1 MVGAIRS
8 FFDRLSLARKL
19 ALISVVTS
27 GLALVAAG
35 AALVML
41 DSRDAQARLG
51 RDTSVLADMLA
62 SQSQA
67 ILAFND
73 RKAATETLQALAA
86 NRHVTTAAMLD
97 RQGAVF
103 ARFDRAGAPAVAAL
117 PAIPPGAGPQYGSGQ
132 VRVARPV
139 VFDGQRL
146 GQIYVAADLGEL
158 HDRRQQSMRVLAAVL
173 AGTLLLA
180 LVLALRLQRIVA
192 APLLRLT
199 EITRLVTADR
209 RYDLRAVAAARD
221 EIGELVRAFNK
232 MLSEIQTRDREL
244 VEHRD
249 RLEAVVADRTREL
262 LAVNQALLVEHD
274 RAMAA
279 SHAKGEF
286 LANISHE
293 IRTPMNGIIG
303 MTELALDTSLTADQR
318 DYLDTIRSSAEALL
332 AILNDVL
339 DFSKIEAGKM
349 TLETVPFS
357 LRAVVGLAVRPFVAA
372 AQQKRLEFH
381 FDIAPDVPE
390 YVSGDPGRLRQIVA
404 NLVGNAVKF
413 TSRGFV
419 RVDVTAPRCDRRQA
433 VIRLTVADTGIGIAP
448 DKHAAIFE
456 AFSQA
461 DGSTSRQFGGTGLGL
476 SISGR
481 LVELMAGRIWV
492 ESEPN
497 AGSRFFVEVTLDLA
511 RVDEASP
518 LPVAAAGARP
528 VASAQAL
535 TPAGPETR
543 HTPAAGPVIG
553 KHVLV
558 AEDNVVNQRLVIELL
573 HRRGHRVTMAATGQE
588 VIAAIERERFDLIL
602 MDLQMPG
609 MSGEEAT
616 AAIRARERETGGHLQ
631 IIAVTAH
638 AMPGDQE
645 RCLAAGMDGYLTKPI
660 NRSALYAAVE
670 QGVPAA
676 EAAAALVGEGD
687 AAVFDRGLVLD
698 RLDGDEQ
705 LLDDLIGLFL
715 DDAPA
720 LVERMGAAI
729 AEGDLTGLR
738 AAAHRLKGAASNLA
752 ALEVADRARAL
763 ERLSEAGTPDDAVSL
778 HARLQDAILRLEAL
792 LRPARAEE
800 GGR

>member
-209 RYDLRAVAAARD
+209 RYDVRAVAAARD

-518 LPVAAAGARP
+518 LPVPAAGARP

-676 EAAAALVGEGD
+676 EAAAAFVGEGD